1 MRKSDTLFT
10 KKKARKTI
18 IMTYLPRSKSI
29 QTKRIEKVT
38 ETGKSDTLDITM
50 T

>member
-1 MRKSDTLFT
+1 MS
-10 KKKARKTI
+10 RKTVI
-18 IMTYLPRSKSI
+18 LYITMTYLLRSKSI